1 MRDRREKG
9 YSSRGG
15 GRSQTDTQ
23 ENKDICTPPLSD
35 GEKPEGKI
43 PRGRGQRLRRPSLH
57 HGLGSPDLEIHLL
70 LYSSV

>member
-15 GRSQTDTQ
+15 ARSQTDTQ

-35 GEKPEGKI
+35 GEKPEGK
-43 PRGRGQRLRRPSLH
+43 REQTRKTAVVL
-57 HGLGSPDLEIHLL
+57 
-70 LYSSV
+70 